1 MTAVPAASFAPN
13 RLQLQLE
20 QVDEFPEFLR
30 PWVRNLVLRRAV
42 PFTKTARVEFVEMSP
57 HRVEVRLPN
66 VQRVQ
71 NHIGGIHA
79 SAMNLLAETATGMAV
94 GLNVRDDCVPLA
106 KDMKMAF
113 RQRAKGALRA
123 VAVLTDAQRQA
134 MRDADK
140 GELQVPVTVTDE
152 SGAEPVQC
160 EFTWAWVPSSRPAR

>member
-1 MTAVPAASFAPN
+1 MTTTSDIAPN
-13 RLQLQLE
+13 RMQLQLQ
-20 QVDEFPEFLR
+20 QVDEFPRLLR

-42 PFTKTARVEFVEMSP
+42 PFTRTARVEFVEMSP
-57 HRVEVRLPN
+57 SRVEVRLGNEP
-66 VQRVQ
+66 RVR

-113 RQRAKGALRA
+113 RKRATGALRA
-123 VAVLTDAQRQA
+123 VAVLSDAQRAAMQA
-134 MRDADK
+134 SDR
-140 GELQVPVTVTDE
+140 GEMQVQVTVTDE
-152 SGAEPVQC
+152 AGVEPVEC